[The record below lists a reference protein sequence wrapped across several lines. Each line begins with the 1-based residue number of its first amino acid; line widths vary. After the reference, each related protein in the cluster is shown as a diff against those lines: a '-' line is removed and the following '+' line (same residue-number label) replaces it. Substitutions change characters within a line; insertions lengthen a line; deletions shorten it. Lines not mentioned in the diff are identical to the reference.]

1 MRRKEGIL
9 LAFIGIS
16 LLLSISPAMGLTFS
30 RHYDEATKTFWLEV
44 FGKKV
49 FEAQLVENTD
59 QCLVNCHAI
68 IRLRSSVDLKVPN
81 LPDELYDWRFS
92 SKLKKYWFEI
102 LENETYNYTVP
113 IYGNCSKEVWNN
125 ETNSSEVVNYTC
137 IVDYENKTGVREVW
151 KPFKFFGY
159 YFEAGRDYYIKLRGV
174 KKPRQNVEW
183 IPRFQGFDVVE
194 WAWWNSSWSY
204 KRQINITEQS
214 GNDLTDYQ
222 VMLSINTSQL
232 YDEGKLR
239 SDCGDLR
246 FVNSDETTELPYWIE
261 VCNVTGGN
269 STIWVKV
276 NLSASSTTTI
286 YMYYG
291 NSDATT
297 TSNGTAV
304 FDFFDDFED
313 GVIDTTKWDTT
324 YAPDT
329 TESNGYL
336 NITDLSGTEGDV
348 IFSQSSWIPTD
359 WGYEMSFSY
368 RYVSGYPRQYGGIL
382 KNDSSSSDNSYIFY
396 LLGGSASVNWQYY
409 VETNGDS
416 TYETS
421 GTLVDME
428 MDKWYNA
435 SIIVNSTNST
445 FRVWNSTGSWNVTTN
460 FGSNFYFHVQLGYHR
475 IGFTL
480 GEDNN
485 ILYDWIKLRK
495 IVFPEPTYSIGA
507 EEIQNLPP
515 EINLTSPSNTTY
527 YNLTIPINV
536 TITDDSSTEFYVK
549 IQADGTT
556 IYENSSYE
564 NGTLISTTHNFTSG
578 GQHYIYVFVNDS
590 DATSPKTSEETVY
603 FYIFMGLNAS
613 AYWAADNSELASWG
627 IKVENDTTSFVN
639 TSCSNPCYVS
649 FEKCSGICTITFFK
663 EGYVNETTTATITS
677 DSIVT
682 KQGYLWHYDYF
693 RAQDSISGTYKDFS
707 ITFSNGSETLSYNST
722 DTWLNISHE
731 VMLRGDIIARVKI
744 YGYADNVTSW
754 SSVVDTT
761 NLSMTFSIDP
771 VNLTIRCYDERNLT
785 QINFSVDITNGT
797 SSLSMSNISEFT
809 DYVSNLPSGEVQILI
824 SDPTNQ
830 RVQRKYFLPILGN
843 ESINLSAYLL
853 SASAGST
860 FTFYVK
866 LTATN
871 EFVSGARI
879 KAKKSINATW
889 VTIQEEETDN
899 SGTAIFF
906 LDPTTIYQFE
916 IDYQGNKTYYN
927 TYPKNDYT
935 FWIGNPLSVASN
947 YYHVAG
953 SVYGS
958 CEFNE
963 STKLLSCSFVDV
975 EGEVVK
981 VWFRVERGEVSRTE
995 VCSGYKETN
1004 TYTFKCNLSSYSVGT
1019 FYYSLIGEKNGIRK
1033 LMDSG
1038 RINLG
1043 FPEGPFG
1050 DLPSTQKL
1058 LLGFMLTLFL
1068 IFTGIFSPAAALIM
1082 SGIGFAAS
1090 YALGLVEIQY
1100 ATLVA
1105 LLIGVGITIF
1115 KGRE

>member
-16 LLLSISPAMGLTFS
+16 LLLSISPATGLTFS
-30 RHYDEATKTFWLEV
+30 KHYDEATKTFWLEV
-44 FGKKV
+44 FGEKV
-49 FEAQLVENTD
+49 FEAQLIENTD

-68 IRLRSSVDLKVPN
+68 IRLRSSVDLQVPD

-92 SKLKKYWFEI
+92 SQLKKYWFEI

-174 KKPRQNVEW
+174 KNPRQNVEW

-214 GNDLTDYQ
+214 GNSLTNYQ
-222 VMLSINTSQL
+222 VMLSINTTEL
-232 YDEGKLR
+232 YNEGKIR
-239 SDCGDLR
+239 SDCGDIR
-246 FVNSDETTELPYWIE
+246 FVDSTETIELPYWIE
-261 VCNVTGGN
+261 VCDVTGGN

-297 TSNGTAV
+297 TANGTAV
-304 FDFFDDFED
+304 FDFFDDFEGISLDTSKWTQTGGTAQVSNSILSFTSGEAGTWYKIYSNTEFTYPNILKSLFKIDDANPGTAGHGKHLGFEDASTDDKAVFVWHSGD
-313 GVIDTTKWDTT
+313 GAYKTQTTNG
-324 YAPDT
+324 
-329 TESNGYL
+329 ESNNEQTLSVSLADWSVGEIFWNTSYTEFWVNGTPRNNHTAVSTLPDEPISVLFTTAGDGY
-336 NITDLSGTEGDV
+336 IYV
-348 IFSQSSWIPTD
+348 D
-359 WGYEMSFSY
+359 W
-368 RYVSGYPRQYGGIL
+368 VLVRQYA
-382 KNDSSSSDNSYIFY
+382 N
-396 LLGGSASVNWQYY
+396 
-409 VETNGDS
+409 
-416 TYETS
+416 
-421 GTLVDME
+421 
-428 MDKWYNA
+428 
-435 SIIVNSTNST
+435 
-445 FRVWNSTGSWNVTTN
+445 
-460 FGSNFYFHVQLGYHR
+460 
-475 IGFTL
+475 
-480 GEDNN
+480 
-485 ILYDWIKLRK
+485 
-495 IVFPEPTYSIGA
+495 PEPTYSIGS
-507 EEIQNLPP
+507 EEIRNLPP
-515 EINLTSPSNTTY
+515 EINFTSPSNTTY
-527 YNLTIPINV
+527 YTLAIPINV
-536 TITDDSSTEFYVK
+536 SITDDSSTEFYVK

-564 NGTLISTTHNFTSG
+564 NGTLISMTHNFTSG
-578 GQHYIYVFVNDS
+578 GQHYIYVFANDT

-649 FEKCSGICTITFFK
+649 FEECSGICTITFFK

-722 DTWLNISHE
+722 NTWLNISHE
-731 VMLRGDIIARVKI
+731 VMLRGDITARVKI